1 MKIDTDEFTIGPG
14 TTSCDLNVSVSSL
27 SDIALF
33 LPLPAAPCP
42 GTSDSGPDDDEA
54 HDRIRLVEIL
64 SEEDREEHREHSH
77 VAGGWLRGAELLRL
91 AEILAED
98 DAENHSSERTAAATG
113 AAFCPKPGCG
123 FWAPGWRVW
132 LFFMRGVVPLLERW
146 LGNLLARQFEGRVSK
161 GVAKTITKLPVYP
174 TITEA
179 PGSTAGT
186 AASSSG

>member
-1 MKIDTDEFTIGPG
+1 MKFDSDEFTIGPG

-27 SDIALF
+27 SDIALS

-64 SEEDREEHREHSH
+64 SEEDCEEHREHSH

-98 DAENHSSERTAAATG
+98 DAESHSSERTAAATG
-113 AAFCPKPGCG
+113 AAFCPTPGQEV
-123 FWAPGWRVW
+123 RID
-132 LFFMRGVVPLLERW
+132 FMEQKHPESIKDFQEKKLRLTRS
-146 LGNLLARQFEGRVSK
+146 NQIAYGR
-161 GVAKTITKLPVYP
+161 T
-174 TITEA
+174 
-179 PGSTAGT
+179 
-186 AASSSG
+186 